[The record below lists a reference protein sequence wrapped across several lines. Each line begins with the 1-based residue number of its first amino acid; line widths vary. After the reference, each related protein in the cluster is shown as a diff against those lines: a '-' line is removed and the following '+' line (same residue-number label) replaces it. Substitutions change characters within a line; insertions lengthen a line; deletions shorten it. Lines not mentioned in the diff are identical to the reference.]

1 MSLHIWEVQARNG
14 GMYLKHQ
21 CLGGGG
27 GGIKIQEPHKLLNEI
42 EAMLR
47 YKDPESKKIRKG
59 KDRT

>member
-27 GGIKIQEPHKLLNEI
+27 GGIKIQGPHKLLFEF
-42 EAMLR
+42 ESMLR
-47 YKDPESKKIRKG
+47 YKDAKSKKIKRK
-59 KDRT
+59 R